1 MESKYKF
8 VSVILA
14 LALVASLSRLVYV
27 VSADSDK
34 VEQTADAKSV
44 VWQNIMSRKSVRSY
58 TDQPISREQIDTLL
72 RAAMA
77 APSGKDMRPWKFL
90 VLDDSLAIK
99 DFAAKVPRAK
109 MLAEAKAVVVVCGDM
124 TVTGDDGKPSYSWV
138 LDCSLASE
146 NLLLMAEAMGL
157 GAVWVSVHPR
167 EERIAEVRQ
176 ALNLPEHLMP
186 LNIIPLGYPKGDAKP
201 KDKYNADNI
210 YYNKW

>member
-8 VSVILA
+8 VCVILA

-27 VSADSDK
+27 VSAEADRA
-34 VEQTADAKSV
+34 EQSVDAKSV
-44 VWQNIMSRKSVRSY
+44 VLNNILSRKSVRSY
-58 TDQPISREQIDTLL
+58 THQPVSREQIDTLL

-90 VLDDSLAIK
+90 VLDDSIAIK

-124 TVTGDDGKPSYSWV
+124 DVKGDDGKPSYNWS
-138 LDCSLASE
+138 LDCSAATE

-157 GAVWVSVHPR
+157 GAVWVSVYPR
-167 EERIAEVRQ
+167 EERIHEVRQ
-176 ALNLPEHLMP
+176 ALALPDHLMP

-201 KDKYNADNI
+201 KDKYDEDNI
-210 YYNKW
+210 LYW

>member
-8 VSVILA
+8 VCVILA

-27 VSADSDK
+27 VSAEADRA
-34 VEQTADAKSV
+34 EQSVDAKSV
-44 VWQNIMSRKSVRSY
+44 VLNNILSRKSVRSY
-58 TDQPISREQIDTLL
+58 TDQPVSREQIDTLL

-90 VLDDSLAIK
+90 VLDDSAAIK
-99 DFAAKVPRAK
+99 DFATKVPRAK

-201 KDKYNADNI
+201 KDKYNAENI

>member
-8 VSVILA
+8 VCVILA

-27 VSADSDK
+27 VSAEADRA
-34 VEQTADAKSV
+34 EQSVDAKSV
-44 VWQNIMSRKSVRSY
+44 VLNNILSRKSVRSY
-58 TDQPISREQIDTLL
+58 TDQPVSREQIDTLL

-90 VLDDSLAIK
+90 VLDDSIAIK
-99 DFAAKVPRAK
+99 DFAAKVSRAK

-124 TVTGDDGKPSYSWV
+124 EVKGKDDQPSYNWS
-138 LDCSLASE
+138 LDCSAATE

-157 GAVWVSVHPR
+157 GAVWVSVYPR
-167 EERIAEVRQ
+167 EERIHEVCQ
-176 ALNLPEHLMP
+176 ALALPDHLMP

-201 KDKYNADNI
+201 KDKYDEDNI
-210 YYNKW
+210 LYW